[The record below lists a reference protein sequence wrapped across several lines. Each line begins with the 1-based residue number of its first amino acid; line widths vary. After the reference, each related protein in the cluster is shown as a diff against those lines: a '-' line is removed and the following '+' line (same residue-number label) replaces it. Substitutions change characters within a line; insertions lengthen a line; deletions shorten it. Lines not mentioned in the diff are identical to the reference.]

1 MNTTAMDE
9 TIERLIRE
17 SHKSPYEQEQMYYEL
32 MFAKKSKKNG
42 TTQQDDLRHLVEHCL
57 DMPVLSSKKKTK
69 KSSSTA
75 PSSSSSSSVSSSKKK
90 KALFICKL
98 CKSEDVNWHQKQTRS
113 ADEAMTV
120 FLECANC
127 GAKWRQ

>member
-1 MNTTAMDE
+1 MNTAAMDE
-9 TIERLIRE
+9 TIERLIRDQ

-42 TTQQDDLRHLVEHCL
+42 TTQQADLRHLVEHCL
-57 DMPVLSSKKKTK
+57 DMPVLSKKKAN

-75 PSSSSSSSVSSSKKK
+75 SSSSSSSSVSSSKKK

-98 CKSEDVNWHQKQTRS
+98 CKSENVNWSQKQTRS

>member
-1 MNTTAMDE
+1 MNTAAMDE

-17 SHKSPYEQEQMYYEL
+17 SHKSPYEQEQMYYEI
-32 MFAKKSKKNG
+32 MFAKTKKKG
-42 TTQQDDLRHLVEHCL
+42 TTQQDDLRDLVEHCL
-57 DMPVLSSKKKTK
+57 DMPVLSKKKAK

-75 PSSSSSSSVSSSKKK
+75 SSSSSSSSVSSSKKK
-90 KALFICKL
+90 ALFICKL
-98 CKSEDVNWHQKQTRS
+98 CKSENVNWSQKQTRS

-120 FLECANC
+120 FLECITC